1 MSGPTRSRLEKPQHA
16 PHPYLRS
23 NPVTHTHTHQV
34 SAGVGLNTRV
44 GTASFITS
52 IAGRFPGDLRPF
64 CPKLIQ
70 ALTEAARIEGS
81 KAVRK
86 AYATALANVGKCA
99 ADKRLGRLVED
110 TVRTSL

>member
-1 MSGPTRSRLEKPQHA
+1 
-16 PHPYLRS
+16 
-23 NPVTHTHTHQV
+23 
-34 SAGVGLNTRV
+34 VGLNTRV

-52 IAGRFPGDLRPF
+52 VAGRFPSDLRPF

-70 ALTEAARIEGS
+70 ALTEAARIESS

-110 TVRTSL
+110 TVRAFCRPGRLPPHLFANCQPDPNSSN